1 MPSKHRLNPIIAF
14 VSFVF
19 AAVLVAGGAPGNAW
33 AAPQIVAAVPTG
45 EEVELACA
53 SGNCSAEFSTICLQ
67 KSRTPP
73 KRDTAYGLHGP
84 ERTAVVFTGTRR
96 DGAKVA
102 LSPELLRFDSYR
114 GPSAFRFSVPSA
126 FLKDRGLTRLT
137 VKVERLA
144 MLLPVPEA
152 GDPKPQTADDVT
164 LALREV
170 ETTGRYWAA
179 RNGENMAMVRL
190 TNRIINRLPLKGSI
204 SAEASEILWQQALAP
219 EKELTGEALAW
230 NRRYVDYC
238 RENSLLRGSFPMRRC
253 LGNAHDWFLKDLNT
267 DYWKSLKP
275 TS

>member
-1 MPSKHRLNPIIAF
+1 MPSKHRPVPIIAF

-19 AAVLVAGGAPGNAW
+19 AAVLVAGSAQ
-33 AAPQIVAAVPTG
+33 AAPQIVAAVPTV

-53 SGNCSAEFSTICLQ
+53 GGGCSAEFSTICLQ
-67 KSRTPP
+67 QSRTPP
-73 KRDTAYGLHGP
+73 TRDTAYGLHGP
-84 ERTAVVFTGTRR
+84 ERAAVAFTGYRK
-96 DGAKVA
+96 DGAAVA
-102 LSPELLRFDSYR
+102 LAPELLRFDSYR
-114 GPSAFRFSVPSA
+114 GHSAFRFSVPSR
-126 FLKDRGLTRLT
+126 FLKDRGLSRLT

-164 LALREV
+164 LALSEV

-179 RNGENMAMVRL
+179 RNGENMAMARL
-190 TNRIINRLPLKGSI
+190 TNRIINRLPQQGSI
-204 SAEASEILWQQALAP
+204 STEDSETLWQRALAP
-219 EKELTGEALAW
+219 EKGLTGEPLAW

-238 RENSLLRGSFPMRRC
+238 RENALSPGSFSMRHC

>member
-1 MPSKHRLNPIIAF
+1 MPSEHRLNPIIAYL
-14 VSFVF
+14 SFVI
-19 AAVLVAGGAPGNAW
+19 AAVLAAGSAW

-53 SGNCSAEFSTICLQ
+53 DGGCSAEFSTICLQ
-67 KSRTPP
+67 QSRTPP
-73 KRDTAYGLHGP
+73 TRDTAYGLHGP
-84 ERTAVVFTGTRR
+84 ERAAVAFTGTRR
-96 DGAKVA
+96 DGTEVA
-102 LSPELLRFDSYR
+102 LSPALLRFDSYR
-114 GPSAFRFSVPSA
+114 GHFAFKFSVPSA

-152 GDPKPQTADDVT
+152 GDPKPQTADEVA
-164 LALREV
+164 LALSEV

-179 RNGENMAMVRL
+179 RNGENMAMARL
-190 TNRIINRLPLKGSI
+190 TNRIINRLPHKGSI
-204 SAEASEILWQQALAP
+204 STEDSETLWQRALAP
-219 EKELTGEALAW
+219 EKGLTREPLAR

-238 RENSLLRGSFPMRRC
+238 RENALSPGSFSMRHC

>member
-1 MPSKHRLNPIIAF
+1 MPSKHRLIPIIPF
-14 VSFVF
+14 LSFVF
-19 AAVLVAGGAPGNAW
+19 AAVLVGGSAY

-45 EEVELACA
+45 EEVELVCA
-53 SGNCSAEFSTICLQ
+53 EGGCSAEFSAICLQ
-67 KSRTPP
+67 QSRIAPS
-73 KRDTAYGLHGP
+73 RGTAYALLGP
-84 ERTAVVFTGTRR
+84 ERTAIAFTGTRK
-96 DGAKVA
+96 DGATVA
-102 LSPELLRFDSYR
+102 LSPALLSFDSYR
-114 GPSAFRFSVPSA
+114 GYMAFRFSVPSA
-126 FLKDRGLTRLT
+126 FMKDRGLTRLT

-152 GDPKPQTADDVT
+152 GDPKPQTADDVA

-190 TNRIINRLPLKGSI
+190 TSRIINRLPPKGSI
-204 SAEASEILWQQALAP
+204 SAAESEALWQQALAP
-219 EKELTGEALAW
+219 EKQLTGEPLAW

-238 RENSLLRGSFPMRRC
+238 RENAMLQGSFPMRRC